1 VNEVLLQRLRQSL
14 AQREGSS
21 LRRKLTARASDDKRV
36 NLADNDYLGL
46 SHDPAV
52 IAAGVAALHEWGASA
67 SASPLV
73 TGYTE
78 IHQKLEQTLAAWQ
91 GYAHGLVMNTGFSA
105 NSAVLGGLPKKG
117 DLILADRLVHAS
129 MLDGIMASGAR
140 LRRFAHND
148 LDALELML
156 HEEPALDGVIFVVT
170 ESVYSMDGDS
180 PDLKRL
186 ASLRKRFGFC
196 WVLDEAHATGWYGAT
211 GSGLQEAQGA
221 FAAADIVVGTLGKGL
236 GSQGAYVL
244 SHAPEVRD
252 ALINFAGEFVYS
264 TYLAP
269 SCAAAALAAVERVK
283 GMSGERAEL
292 HALSHAWRDGLV
304 EAGFAVPSGDS
315 PIIPLILGDSDV
327 TLKYATA
334 LRSAGFM
341 VSAIRPPTVPVR
353 TGRIRIS
360 LRRGLSPAV
369 LSSFVS
375 ALKGVTA

>member
-1 VNEVLLQRLRQSL
+1 VNEALLQRLRQSL

-21 LRRKLTARASDDKRV
+21 LCRKLTARASADTRV

-46 SHDPAV
+46 SRDPAV
-52 IAAGVAALHEWGASA
+52 VAAGVAALHEWGASS

-78 IHQKLEQTLAAWQ
+78 IHQKLEHALAAWQ
-91 GYAHGLVMNTGFSA
+91 GYAHGLVMNTGFAA

-269 SCAAAALAAVERVK
+269 SCAAAALAAVERAK
-283 GMSGERAEL
+283 AMSAERAQL

-334 LRSAGFM
+334 LRAAGFM

-353 TGRIRIS
+353 TGRIRLS

-375 ALKGVTA
+375 ALKGVSV

>member
-1 VNEVLLQRLRQSL
+1 VNEALLQRLRQSL

-21 LRRKLTARASDDKRV
+21 LRRKLTARSSSDTRI

-46 SHDPAV
+46 SRDPAV
-52 IAAGVAALHEWGASA
+52 LAAGVAALYEWGASS

-91 GYAHGLVMNTGFSA
+91 GYAYGLVMNTGFSA

-196 WVLDEAHATGWYGAT
+196 WVLDEAHATGWYGST
-211 GSGLQEAQGA
+211 GSGLQEEQGA

-269 SCAAAALAAVERVK
+269 SCAAAALAAVDRVK
-283 GMSGERAEL
+283 GMSAERAEL
-292 HALSHAWRDGLV
+292 QALSHAWRDGLV
-304 EAGFAVPSGDS
+304 ETGFAVPSGDS

-334 LRSAGFM
+334 LRAAGFM

-353 TGRIRIS
+353 TGRIRLS

-369 LSSFVS
+369 LSSFIA
-375 ALKGVTA
+375 ALKGVSA

>member
-1 VNEVLLQRLRQSL
+1 VNEALLQRLRQSL

-21 LRRKLTARASDDKRV
+21 LRRKLSARTSSDKRV

-46 SHDPAV
+46 SRDPAV
-52 IAAGVAALHEWGASA
+52 IAAGVGALHEWGASS

-91 GYAHGLVMNTGFSA
+91 GYEHGLVMNTGFSA
-105 NSAVLGGLPKKG
+105 NSAVLGGLPRKG

-129 MLDGIMASGAR
+129 MLDGILKSGAR

-180 PDLKRL
+180 PDLRRL
-186 ASLRKRFGFC
+186 ASLRQRFGFC

-211 GSGLQEAQGA
+211 GSGLQEGQGVP
-221 FAAADIVVGTLGKGL
+221 AAADIVVGTLGKGL
-236 GSQGAYVL
+236 GSHGAYVL
-244 SHAPEVRD
+244 AHAPEVRD
-252 ALINFAGEFVYS
+252 ALINFAGEFIYS

-269 SCAAAALAAVERVK
+269 ASAAAALAAIDRVRALASERP
-283 GMSGERAEL
+283 SL
-292 HALSHAWRDGLV
+292 HALSVEWRDGLCA
-304 EAGFAVPSGDS
+304 AGFAVPSGDS

-327 TLKYATA
+327 TLRYAEA
-334 LRSAGFM
+334 LRGAGFL

-360 LRRGLSPAV
+360 LRRGIPAESLAGFLSV
-369 LSSFVS
+369 
-375 ALKGVTA
+375 LKGVSA

>member
-1 VNEVLLQRLRQSL
+1 VNEALLQRLRQSL
-14 AQREGSS
+14 VQREGSS
-21 LRRKLTARASDDKRV
+21 LRRKLTARASSDNRV

-46 SHDPAV
+46 SRDPAV
-52 IAAGVAALHEWGASA
+52 IAAGIAALQEWGASS

-78 IHQKLEQTLAAWQ
+78 IHQKLEQALAAWQ

-211 GSGLQEAQGA
+211 GSGQQEAQGA

-244 SHAPEVRD
+244 SHASEVRD

-269 SCAAAALAAVERVK
+269 ACAAAALAAVERVK
-283 GMSGERAEL
+283 GMLAERAEL
-292 HALSHAWRDGLV
+292 AALSHAWRDGLV

-327 TLKYATA
+327 TLRYATA
-334 LRSAGFM
+334 LRAAGFM

-369 LSSFVS
+369 LASFVS
-375 ALKGVTA
+375 ALKGVSA

>member
-1 VNEVLLQRLRQSL
+1 MNEALLQRLRQSL

-21 LRRKLTARASDDKRV
+21 LRRKLTARASSDKRV

-46 SHDPAV
+46 SRDPAV
-52 IAAGVAALHEWGASA
+52 IAAGVAALQEWGASA

-91 GYAHGLVMNTGFSA
+91 GYAHGLVMNTGFAA

-117 DLILADRLVHAS
+117 DVILADRLVHAS

-283 GMSGERAEL
+283 GMSAERAEL
-292 HALSHAWRDGLV
+292 AALSHAWRDGLV

-341 VSAIRPPTVPVR
+341 VSAIRPPTVPAR

>member
-1 VNEVLLQRLRQSL
+1 VNEALLKRLRQSL

-21 LRRKLTARASDDKRV
+21 LRRKLTARASSDTRI

-46 SHDPAV
+46 ARDPV
-52 IAAGVAALHEWGASA
+52 VVAAAVAALQEWGASS

-78 IHQKLEQTLAAWQ
+78 IHQKLEHALAAWQ
-91 GYAHGLVMNTGFSA
+91 GYEYGLVMNTGFSA

-196 WVLDEAHATGWYGAT
+196 WVLDEAHATGWYGST

-244 SHAPEVRD
+244 SHASEVRD
-252 ALINFAGEFVYS
+252 SLINFAGEFVYS

-292 HALSHAWRDGLV
+292 HALSHAWRDGLL

-334 LRSAGFM
+334 LRAAGFM

-369 LSSFVS
+369 LSSFVA
-375 ALKGVTA
+375 ALKGVSL

>member
-1 VNEVLLQRLRQSL
+1 MNEALLQRLRQSL

-21 LRRKLTARASDDKRV
+21 LRRKLTARASADTRV

-46 SHDPAV
+46 SRDPAV
-52 IAAGVAALHEWGASA
+52 VAAGVAALQEWGASS

-78 IHQKLEQTLAAWQ
+78 IHQQLEHTLAAWQ
-91 GYAHGLVMNTGFSA
+91 GYEYGLVMNTGFSA

-196 WVLDEAHATGWYGAT
+196 WVLDEAHATGWYGST

-292 HALSHAWRDGLV
+292 HALSHAWRDGLL

-327 TLKYATA
+327 TLKYANA
-334 LRSAGFM
+334 LRAAGFM

>member
-1 VNEVLLQRLRQSL
+1 VNEALLQRLRQSL

-21 LRRKLTARASDDKRV
+21 LRRKLTARASSDTRV

-46 SHDPAV
+46 SRDPAV
-52 IAAGVAALHEWGASA
+52 VAAGMAALQEWGASS

-91 GYAHGLVMNTGFSA
+91 GYEYGLVMNTGFSA

-148 LDALELML
+148 IDALELML

-283 GMSGERAEL
+283 AMSGERAEL

-369 LSSFVS
+369 LSSFIT
-375 ALKGVTA
+375 ALKGVSV

>member
-1 VNEVLLQRLRQSL
+1 MNEALLQRLRQSL

-21 LRRKLTARASDDKRV
+21 LRRKLTARASADPRV

-46 SHDPAV
+46 SRDPAV
-52 IAAGVAALHEWGASA
+52 VAAGIAALHEWGASS

-78 IHQKLEQTLAAWQ
+78 IHQKLEQALAAWQ

-269 SCAAAALAAVERVK
+269 SCAAAALAAVERVQ
-283 GMSGERAEL
+283 GMSAERAEL
-292 HALSHAWRDGLV
+292 HALSHVWRDGLV

-334 LRSAGFM
+334 LRAAGFM

-353 TGRIRIS
+353 TGRIRLS
-360 LRRGLSPAV
+360 LRRGLPPGV
-369 LSSFVS
+369 LSSFIS

>member
-1 VNEVLLQRLRQSL
+1 VNEALLQRLRQSL

-21 LRRKLTARASDDKRV
+21 LRRKLTARASADTRV

-46 SHDPAV
+46 SRDPV
-52 IAAGVAALHEWGASA
+52 VVAAGVAALQEWGASS

-78 IHQKLEQTLAAWQ
+78 IHQQLEHTLAAWQ
-91 GYAHGLVMNTGFSA
+91 GYAYGLVMNTGFSA

-129 MLDGIMASGAR
+129 MLAGIMASGAR

-196 WVLDEAHATGWYGAT
+196 WVLDEAHATGWYGST

-283 GMSGERAEL
+283 AMSGERAEL
-292 HALSHAWRDGLV
+292 HSLSHAWRDGLI

-334 LRSAGFM
+334 LRAAGFM

-369 LSSFVS
+369 LSSFIT
-375 ALKGVTA
+375 ALKGVAV

>member
-1 VNEVLLQRLRQSL
+1 MNEALLQRLRQSL

-283 GMSGERAEL
+283 GMSAERAEL
-292 HALSHAWRDGLV
+292 AALSHAWRDGLV

>member
-1 VNEVLLQRLRQSL
+1 MNEALLQRLRQSL

-21 LRRKLTARASDDKRV
+21 LRRKLTARASADSRV

-46 SHDPAV
+46 SRDPV
-52 IAAGVAALHEWGASA
+52 VVAAAVAALQEWGASS

-78 IHQKLEQTLAAWQ
+78 IHQQLEHTLAAWQ
-91 GYAHGLVMNTGFSA
+91 GYEYGLVMNTGFSA

-186 ASLRKRFGFC
+186 ASLRKSFGFC
-196 WVLDEAHATGWYGAT
+196 WVLDEAHATGWYGST

-283 GMSGERAEL
+283 GMSGERADL
-292 HALSHAWRDGLV
+292 HALSHAWRDGLL

-334 LRSAGFM
+334 LRAAGFM

-369 LSSFVS
+369 LSSFVA
-375 ALKGVTA
+375 ALKGVSA

>member
-1 VNEVLLQRLRQSL
+1 MNEALLKRLRQSL

-46 SHDPAV
+46 SRDPAV
-52 IAAGVAALHEWGASA
+52 IAAGVAALQEWGASA
-67 SASPLV
+67 AASPLV

-91 GYAHGLVMNTGFSA
+91 GYAHGLVMNTGFAA

-196 WVLDEAHATGWYGAT
+196 WVLDEAHATGWYGST

-292 HALSHAWRDGLV
+292 HALSHAWRDGLL

-334 LRSAGFM
+334 LRAAGFM

-369 LSSFVS
+369 LSSFVA
-375 ALKGVTA
+375 ALKGVSL

>member
-1 VNEVLLQRLRQSL
+1 MNEALLQRLRQSL
-14 AQREGSS
+14 VQREGSS
-21 LRRKLTARASDDKRV
+21 LRRKLTARASSDKRV

-46 SHDPAV
+46 SRDPAV
-52 IAAGVAALHEWGASA
+52 IAAGIAALHEWGASS

-78 IHQKLEQTLAAWQ
+78 IHQKLEQALAAWQ

-244 SHAPEVRD
+244 SHAAEVRD

-269 SCAAAALAAVERVK
+269 ACAAAALAAVERVK
-283 GMSGERAEL
+283 AMSAERAEL

-327 TLKYATA
+327 TLKYAAA
-334 LRSAGFM
+334 LRAAGFM
-341 VSAIRPPTVPVR
+341 VSAIRPPTVPAR

-360 LRRGLSPAV
+360 LRRGLAPAV
-369 LSSFVS
+369 LASFVS
-375 ALKGVTA
+375 ALKGVSA

>member
-1 VNEVLLQRLRQSL
+1 VNEALLQRLRQSL

-21 LRRKLTARASDDKRV
+21 LRRKLSARASSDKRV

-46 SHDPAV
+46 SRDPAV
-52 IAAGVAALHEWGASA
+52 IAAGVGALHEWGASS

-91 GYAHGLVMNTGFSA
+91 GYEHGLVMNTGFSA
-105 NSAVLGGLPKKG
+105 NSAVLGGLPRKG

-129 MLDGIMASGAR
+129 MLDGILKSGAR

-180 PDLKRL
+180 PDLRRL
-186 ASLRKRFGFC
+186 ASLRQRFGFC

-211 GSGLQEAQGA
+211 GSGLQEGQGVP
-221 FAAADIVVGTLGKGL
+221 AAADIVVGTLGKGL
-236 GSQGAYVL
+236 GSHGAYVL
-244 SHAPEVRD
+244 AHAPEVRD
-252 ALINFAGEFVYS
+252 ALINFAGEFIYS

-269 SCAAAALAAVERVK
+269 ASAAAALAAINRVRALASERP
-283 GMSGERAEL
+283 SL
-292 HALSHAWRDGLV
+292 HALSVEWRDGLCA
-304 EAGFAVPSGDS
+304 AGFAVPSGDS

-327 TLKYATA
+327 TLRYAEA
-334 LRSAGFM
+334 LRGAGFL

-360 LRRGLSPAV
+360 LRRGMPAESLASFLSV
-369 LSSFVS
+369 
-375 ALKGVTA
+375 LKGVSA

>member
-1 VNEVLLQRLRQSL
+1 MNEALLQRLRQSL

-46 SHDPAV
+46 SRDPTV
-52 IAAGVAALHEWGASA
+52 IAAGVAALQEWGASA
-67 SASPLV
+67 AASPLV

-91 GYAHGLVMNTGFSA
+91 GYAHGLVMNAGFAA

-375 ALKGVTA
+375 ALKGVIA

>member
-1 VNEVLLQRLRQSL
+1 VNEALLQRLRQSL

-46 SHDPAV
+46 SRDPAV
-52 IAAGVAALHEWGASA
+52 IAAGVAALHEWGASS

-91 GYAHGLVMNTGFSA
+91 GYAHGLVMNAGFAA

>member
-1 VNEVLLQRLRQSL
+1 VNEALLQRLRQSL

-283 GMSGERAEL
+283 GMSAERAEL
-292 HALSHAWRDGLV
+292 AALSHAWRDGLV

-334 LRSAGFM
+334 LRAAGFM

>member
-1 VNEVLLQRLRQSL
+1 VNEALLQRLRQSL

-21 LRRKLTARASDDKRV
+21 LRRKLTARAADDRRV

-46 SHDPAV
+46 SRDPAV
-52 IAAGVAALHEWGASA
+52 IAAGVAALQEWGASA
-67 SASPLV
+67 AASPLV

-78 IHQKLEQTLAAWQ
+78 IHQQLERTLAVWQ
-91 GYAHGLVMNTGFSA
+91 GYAHALVMNTGFAA

-117 DLILADRLVHAS
+117 DVVLADRLVHAS
-129 MLDGIMASGAR
+129 MLDGILASGAR

-180 PDLKRL
+180 PDLPRL
-186 ASLRKRFGFC
+186 AALRKRFGFC

-211 GSGLQEAQGA
+211 GTGLQEARGVP
-221 FAAADIVVGTLGKGL
+221 AAADIVVGTLGKGL

-269 SCAAAALAAVERVK
+269 SCAAAALAAIGRVQ
-283 GMSGERAEL
+283 GMSGERGEL
-292 HALSHAWRDGLV
+292 HALSQAWRDGLG

-327 TLKYATA
+327 TLQYAAA
-334 LRSAGFM
+334 LGAAGFM

>member
-1 VNEVLLQRLRQSL
+1 MNEALLQRLRQSL

-21 LRRKLTARASDDKRV
+21 LRRKLTARASADTRV

-46 SHDPAV
+46 SRDPAV
-52 IAAGVAALHEWGASA
+52 VAAGVAALQEWGASS

-283 GMSGERAEL
+283 GMSAERAEL

-334 LRSAGFM
+334 LRAAGFM

-369 LSSFVS
+369 LSSFIT
-375 ALKGVTA
+375 ALKGVAA

>member
-1 VNEVLLQRLRQSL
+1 MNEALLQRLRQSL

-46 SHDPAV
+46 SRDPAV
-52 IAAGVAALHEWGASA
+52 VAAGVAALQEWGASA
-67 SASPLV
+67 AASPLV

-91 GYAHGLVMNTGFSA
+91 GYAHGLVMNTGFAA

-129 MLDGIMASGAR
+129 MLDGITASGAR

-334 LRSAGFM
+334 LRAAGFM

>member
-1 VNEVLLQRLRQSL
+1 MNEALLQRLRQSL
-14 AQREGSS
+14 AQREGTS
-21 LRRKLTARASDDKRV
+21 LRRKLSARASSDTRV

-46 SHDPAV
+46 SRDPV
-52 IAAGVAALHEWGASA
+52 VVAAGVAALQEWGASS

-78 IHQKLEQTLAAWQ
+78 IHQKLEHTLAAWQ

-196 WVLDEAHATGWYGAT
+196 WVLDEAHATGWYGST

-283 GMSGERAEL
+283 GMSAERAEL

-334 LRSAGFM
+334 LRAAGFM

-369 LSSFVS
+369 LSSFIA
-375 ALKGVTA
+375 ALKGVSA

>member
-1 VNEVLLQRLRQSL
+1 MNEALLQRLRQSL

-21 LRRKLTARASDDKRV
+21 LRRKLTARASSDKRV

-46 SHDPAV
+46 SRDPAV
-52 IAAGVAALHEWGASA
+52 IAAGVAALQEWGASA

-91 GYAHGLVMNTGFSA
+91 GYAHGLVMNTGFAA

-117 DLILADRLVHAS
+117 DVILADRLVHAS

-283 GMSGERAEL
+283 GMSAERAEL
-292 HALSHAWRDGLV
+292 AALSHAWRDGLV

-334 LRSAGFM
+334 LRAAGFM

>member
-1 VNEVLLQRLRQSL
+1 MNAALLQRLRQSL

-21 LRRKLTARASDDKRV
+21 LRRKLTARASSDKRV

-46 SHDPAV
+46 SRDPAV
-52 IAAGVAALHEWGASA
+52 VVAGVAALHEWGASA

-78 IHQKLEQTLAAWQ
+78 IHQKLEHALAAWQ

-196 WVLDEAHATGWYGAT
+196 
-211 GSGLQEAQGA
+211 
-221 FAAADIVVGTLGKGL
+221 
-236 GSQGAYVL
+236 
-244 SHAPEVRD
+244 
-252 ALINFAGEFVYS
+252 
-264 TYLAP
+264 
-269 SCAAAALAAVERVK
+269 
-283 GMSGERAEL
+283 
-292 HALSHAWRDGLV
+292 
-304 EAGFAVPSGDS
+304 
-315 PIIPLILGDSDV
+315 
-327 TLKYATA
+327 
-334 LRSAGFM
+334 
-341 VSAIRPPTVPVR
+341 
-353 TGRIRIS
+353 
-360 LRRGLSPAV
+360 
-369 LSSFVS
+369 
-375 ALKGVTA
+375 

>member
-1 VNEVLLQRLRQSL
+1 MNEALLQRLRQSL

-21 LRRKLTARASDDKRV
+21 LRRKLTARASSDTRV
-36 NLADNDYLGL
+36 NLADNDYLAL

-52 IAAGVAALHEWGASA
+52 IAAGVAALHEWGASS

-78 IHQKLEQTLAAWQ
+78 IHQQLEQTLAAWQ

-196 WVLDEAHATGWYGAT
+196 WVLDEAHATGWYGST

-244 SHAPEVRD
+244 SHAPEGRD

-292 HALSHAWRDGLV
+292 HALSHAWRDGLL

-334 LRSAGFM
+334 LRAAGFM

-369 LSSFVS
+369 LSSFIT
-375 ALKGVTA
+375 ALKGVSL

>member
-1 VNEVLLQRLRQSL
+1 MNEALLKRLRQSL

-21 LRRKLTARASDDKRV
+21 LRRKLTARASADTRV

-46 SHDPAV
+46 SRDPAV
-52 IAAGVAALHEWGASA
+52 VAAGVAALQEWGASS

-196 WVLDEAHATGWYGAT
+196 WVLDEAHATGWYGST
-211 GSGLQEAQGA
+211 GSGLQEEQGA
-221 FAAADIVVGTLGKGL
+221 FASADIVVGTLGKGL

-283 GMSGERAEL
+283 AMSAERAEL

-304 EAGFAVPSGDS
+304 EAGFAVPAGNS

-334 LRSAGFM
+334 LRAAGFM

-369 LSSFVS
+369 LSSFIT
-375 ALKGVTA
+375 ALKGVSV

>member
-1 VNEVLLQRLRQSL
+1 M
-14 AQREGSS
+14 
-21 LRRKLTARASDDKRV
+21 
-36 NLADNDYLGL
+36 
-46 SHDPAV
+46 
-52 IAAGVAALHEWGASA
+52 GASA

-91 GYAHGLVMNTGFSA
+91 GYAHGLVMNTGFAA

-117 DLILADRLVHAS
+117 DVVLADRLVHAS
-129 MLDGIMASGAR
+129 MLDGILASGAR

-211 GSGLQEAQGA
+211 GSGLQEAQGV

-244 SHAPEVRD
+244 SHASEVRD

-269 SCAAAALAAVERVK
+269 SCAAAALAAVDRVK
-283 GMSGERAEL
+283 GMAAERAEL
-292 HALSHAWRDGLV
+292 IALSHAWRDGLV

-334 LRSAGFM
+334 LRAAGFM
-341 VSAIRPPTVPVR
+341 VFGHPSADRTRAHRTHPYLRSAEAFLPPCFPP
-353 TGRIRIS
+353 
-360 LRRGLSPAV
+360 LSPP
-369 LSSFVS
+369 
-375 ALKGVTA
+375 

>member
-1 VNEVLLQRLRQSL
+1 MNVALLQRLRKSL
-14 AQREGSS
+14 GERQGSS
-21 LRRKLTARASDDKRV
+21 LRRKLVARAADDPRI

-46 SHDPAV
+46 ARDPVVVEAG
-52 IAAGVAALHEWGASA
+52 IAALRNWGASS

-73 TGYTE
+73 TGYTQL
-78 IHQKLEQTLAAWQ
+78 HQQLEQTLAAWQ
-91 GYAHGLVMNTGFSA
+91 GYAHGLVLNTGFAA
-105 NSAVLGGLPKKG
+105 NAAVLGGLPKAG
-117 DLILADRLVHAS
+117 DVVLADRLVHAS
-129 MLDGIMASGAR
+129 MLEGIMASGAR
-140 LRRFAHND
+140 LRRFPHND

-180 PDLKRL
+180 PDLRRL
-186 ASLRKRFGFC
+186 ASLRQRFGFC

-211 GSGLQEAQGA
+211 GSGLQEGQGVP
-221 FAAADIVVGTLGKGL
+221 AAADIVVGTLGKGL

>member
-1 VNEVLLQRLRQSL
+1 MNEALLQRLRQSL

-21 LRRKLTARASDDKRV
+21 LRRKLTARASSDKRI

-52 IAAGVAALHEWGASA
+52 IAAGVAALQEWGASA

-91 GYAHGLVMNTGFSA
+91 GYAHGLVMNTGFAA

-117 DLILADRLVHAS
+117 DVILADRLVHAS

-186 ASLRKRFGFC
+186 ASLRQRFGFC

-283 GMSGERAEL
+283 GMSAERAEL
-292 HALSHAWRDGLV
+292 AALSHAWRDGLV

-334 LRSAGFM
+334 LRAAGFM

-369 LSSFVS
+369 LSSFIS